1 MGLRYGFLADLANR
15 QENFQ
20 KNSAHSDSLLV
31 QVFWPPSQPFYEI
44 SDNAPVV
51 KNNCEEINGPPV
63 LVYYRFKG

>member
-1 MGLRYGFLADLANR
+1 MGLRYGFLADLANK

-20 KNSAHSDSLLV
+20 KNSAYSDSLLV

-51 KNNCEEINGPPV
+51 KNNCEEVNGPPV

>member
-1 MGLRYGFLADLANR
+1 MGLRYGFLADLANK

-51 KNNCEEINGPPV
+51 KNNC
-63 LVYYRFKG
+63 